1 MTKPIRLDREAEEE
15 IDAAVA
21 WYETQR
27 TGLGLELL
35 EALDEAKA
43 RLAESPNA
51 LPLAPGVPVQLGV
64 RRCPVYRF
72 PSLAGFRRAARRD
85 SSARRR
91 AQPPA
96 PRLLEVASVTL
107 LRMC

>member
-51 LPLAPGVPVQLGV
+51 LPLAPGVSVQLGV

-72 PSLAGFRRAARRD
+72 PYWLVFVEVPGEIRVLAVAH
-85 SSARRR
+85 SRRR
-91 AQPPA
+91 PGFWRS
-96 PRLLEVASVTL
+96 RL
-107 LRMC
+107 